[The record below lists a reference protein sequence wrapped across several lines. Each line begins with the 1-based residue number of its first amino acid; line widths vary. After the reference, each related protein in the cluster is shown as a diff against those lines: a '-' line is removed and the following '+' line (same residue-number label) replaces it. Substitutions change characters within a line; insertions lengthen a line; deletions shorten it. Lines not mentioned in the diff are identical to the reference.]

1 MQDEV
6 IMIDGIVIHQPDK
19 DLQHSFVTTYSED
32 SVRVQ
37 SGVGH
42 FTPLFTAEQESYTA
56 TNIPAEKVSEIL
68 QLVIQRNFTLHYFS
82 PYYGCW
88 RDDTFYVGKGDC
100 KIGTLKENEEKF
112 SSLSFNMTGIN
123 PVKPARK

>member
-42 FTPLFTAEQESYTA
+42 FTPL
-56 TNIPAEKVSEIL
+56 L
-68 QLVIQRNFTLHYFS
+68 QLSRKAIQLQMFRQRRYQ
-82 PYYGCW
+82 
-88 RDDTFYVGKGDC
+88 RFY
-100 KIGTLKENEEKF
+100 N
-112 SSLSFNMTGIN
+112 
-123 PVKPARK
+123 

>member
-56 TNIPAEKVSEIL
+56 TNVPAEKVSEIL
-68 QLVIQRNFTLHYFS
+68 QLVIQRNFTAAYFS

-88 RDDTFYVGKGDC
+88 RVIHFMW
-100 KIGTLKENEEKF
+100 EKA
-112 SSLSFNMTGIN
+112 N
-123 PVKPARK
+123 VK